1 MLVPVKKML
10 KRLIIVGLLVALAVA
25 VARKI
30 QEF

>member
-1 MLVPVKKML
+1 MLACVKKML